1 MSIYRN
7 AVWVCKG
14 LKEYTK
20 GGFESASKSFDA
32 ADLSVDCTG
41 KSYMIT
47 GANSG
52 IGKQV
57 WNDSYFQ
64 ILDISW
70 ICSYVVRDLSWIDSK
85 IQGNIK

>member
-57 WNDSYFQ
+57 
-64 ILDISW
+64 
-70 ICSYVVRDLSWIDSK
+70 
-85 IQGNIK
+85 